1 MPIGEVL
8 AELIGSVVGQFL
20 WEGLVVRVLWPVAR
34 FPGAVLGWSLWR
46 GRPFRQVWEEGD
58 HFQQT
63 MSGLFIWTALVFI
76 LVVV

>member
-8 AELIGSVVGQFL
+8 AELIGSFVGQFL
-20 WEGLVVRVLWPVAR
+20 WEGLVVRVLWPVVR

-46 GRPFRQVWEEGD
+46 GRAFSSVWEKGD

-63 MSGLFIWTALVFI
+63 MSGLFIWTTLVLI
-76 LVVV
+76 QVVV